1 MSDMADVSVAEMSV
15 PESLRAEITSCST
28 ELQRLQERLDGVLS
42 SLQVPAVEISSRVK
56 TPESIALK
64 LEQLPGRSLG
74 DISDLVAGRIVVLD
88 RKALADAIGEI
99 ARRFEVDV
107 PEYSGERVH
116 MVIPRGSP
124 LLEAPRTDVEIQVLT
139 VGAAAEM
146 LLQHWRAYKPEVRSR
161 TAQAP
166 EANPLISALGR
177 TVEEFRGLIDN
188 PEVHEKRDIHPFVEE
203 NSFLLFPNPDA
214 TLSEVPIGMGT
225 EYRID
230 FMVRRPNAT
239 YLLVELESPRRRIVT
254 ADGDFT
260 AEMNHALCQV
270 EDWQEWIENNLTTV
284 QRYYPEITSPEGLIV
299 IGREDGSE
307 AQSRRLRRRNVNM
320 RGRIEIL
327 TYDDL
332 LRGAESYVRSLEVSG
347 KKLSSHSG

>member
-1 MSDMADVSVAEMSV
+1 MPV

-28 ELQRLQERLDGVLS
+28 ELQRLQKRLDDVLS

-64 LEQLPGRSLG
+64 LEQLPGGSLR
-74 DISDLVAGRIVVLD
+74 DISDLVAGRIVVSD
-88 RKALADAIGEI
+88 REALADAIGEI

-116 MVIPRGSP
+116 MVIPRGSQ
-124 LLEAPRTDVEIQVLT
+124 LLETSRTDVEIQVLT
-139 VGAAAEM
+139 AGAAAEM
-146 LLQHWRAYKPEVRSR
+146 LLQHWRMYKPAVRSR
-161 TAQAP
+161 AP
-166 EANPLISALGR
+166 EANPLVSALGR

-188 PEVHEKRDIHPFVEE
+188 PEVHEKRDIHPFIEE

-239 YLLVELESPRRRIVT
+239 YLLVELENPRQRIVT
-254 ADGDFT
+254 ASGDFT
-260 AEMNHALCQV
+260 AEVNHALCQV

-284 QRYYPEITSPEGLIV
+284 QRYYPEMTSPEGLIV

-332 LRGAESYVRSLEVSG
+332 LRGAESYVRSLEASG
-347 KKLSSHSG
+347 KKLSSRSG